1 MTSDLVV
8 AGATVKLR
16 IQKGSRFSNRMRF
29 VVHCSDIICPTKDP
43 TNRIT
48 NSLLLSVVVVLLLF
62 FVVVVVAVV
71 VVVVGVFCCCL
82 VVVCCC
88 PLQRHHL
95 SS

>member
-8 AGATVKLR
+8 AGATVMSR

-48 NSLLLSVVVVLLLF
+48 NSLLLSVVVCCCCVVVVV
-62 FVVVVVAVV
+62 FVVVVAAVV

-88 PLQRHHL
+88 PLQ
-95 SS
+95 